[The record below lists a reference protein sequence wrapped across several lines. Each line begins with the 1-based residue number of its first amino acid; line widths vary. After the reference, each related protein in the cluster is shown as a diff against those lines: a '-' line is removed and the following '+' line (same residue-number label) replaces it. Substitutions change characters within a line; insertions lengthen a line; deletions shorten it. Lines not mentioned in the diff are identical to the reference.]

1 MCKKFFIIIFSFV
14 FLNANNIKIMPP
26 KSEFDTI
33 HNYYFELLKKVLDVT
48 ESKYGKAKIVFSQKM
63 EQGRALVYLKNGK
76 SIDIH
81 WAGTSKK
88 REEELKAI
96 KIPLFK
102 GLLGFRKFI
111 IHKDNLEKFK
121 KINTLEDLKKYKAC
135 QGKHWPDT
143 KILEN
148 AKIKVVKNTN
158 YEAMFYQV
166 KSKRCDYFPR
176 AIFEANPEIDSRKD
190 ILPQLM
196 VYENL
201 ALVYDFP
208 MYFFVSK
215 QNENLY
221 KRVKE
226 GLIILFETNEFDKF
240 MMNHKVTKHIFPI
253 EEKLDV
259 KSFKLDNPY
268 IRAPLKIAPN
278 PPKTII

>member
-1 MCKKFFIIIFSFV
+1 MCKKFLIIIFSFV
-14 FLNANNIKIMPP
+14 FLNANNIKVMPP

-76 SIDIH
+76 YIDIH

-96 KIPLFK
+96 KIPLLK

-148 AKIKVVKNTN
+148 AEIKVVKNTN

-268 IRAPLKIAPN
+268 INKNKITN
-278 PPKTII
+278 EIFWFTK

>member
-1 MCKKFFIIIFSFV
+1 MDKKFFIIIFSFV
-14 FLNANNIKIMPP
+14 FLNASSIKVMPP

-33 HNYYFELLKKVLDVT
+33 HNYYFELLKKVLKVT
-48 ESKYGKAKIVFSQKM
+48 ESKYGKTNIVFSEKM

-76 SIDIH
+76 SLDLH

-96 KIPLFK
+96 KIPLLK
-102 GLLGFRKFI
+102 GLLGFRKLI
-111 IHKDNLEKFK
+111 IHKDNLEKFN
-121 KINTLEDLKKYKAC
+121 KINTLDDLRKYKAC
-135 QGKHWPDT
+135 QGTHWPDT

-158 YEAMFYQV
+158 YEAMFFQI
-166 KSKRCDYFPR
+166 KSKRCDFFPR
-176 AIFEANPEIDSRKD
+176 AIFEASPEVESRKD

-196 VYENL
+196 VYKDL

-215 QNENLY
+215 ENIDLY
-221 KRVKE
+221 ERIKE
-226 GLIILFETNEFDKF
+226 GLTILFQTKEFDKF
-240 MMNHKVTKHIFPI
+240 MMNHEVTKHIFPI
-253 EEKLDV
+253 EEKLKV

-268 IRAPLKIAPN
+268 ANKNKITN
-278 PPKTII
+278 EIFWFTK